1 VVKISAIIW
10 IAFSAALDCL
20 FSFCHIEGIIIIVLA
35 LVLFALGS
43 AFLFVSHAQRLYE
56 NGKPKNQN

>member
-1 VVKISAIIW
+1 
-10 IAFSAALDCL
+10 L

-43 AFLFVSHAQRLYE
+43 AFLFVSHAQRLYK